1 MFHRSSDGSM
11 VPKGEA
17 SISVDFSGDVQETA
31 GKVCCRR
38 RRSPSPPPPQRKARH
53 ERGRSLQFSVASAL
67 SVLRTQS
74 LGVLAGGG
82 NSGASPLPLSDSIL
96 ILKAI
101 FV

>member
-11 VPKGEA
+11 VPKCEA

-38 RRSPSPPPPQRKARH
+38 RSPPPQRKARH